1 MRLLYLFRGKGR
13 KAMGLMDV
21 IWLVMGVLIVII
33 LAKAIIAQMRF
44 KKNGIRITAHIQG
57 YVDQNGKP
65 FAQYLFG
72 HNGQS
77 YTASGYYADESPAP
91 DTDRE
96 ILFLPDNTE
105 YVMTDEDI
113 RMKLWQIGGI
123 IAGAVVAVIEVIK
136 ILRAIAG

>member
-1 MRLLYLFRGKGR
+1 
-13 KAMGLMDV
+13 
-21 IWLVMGVLIVII
+21 MGVLIIII
-33 LAKAIIAQMRF
+33 LVKAIVAQLRF
-44 KKNGIRITAHIQG
+44 KKNGIRLTAHIQG
-57 YVDQNGKP
+57 YVNQNGKP
-65 FAQYLFG
+65 FAQYLFE

-113 RMKLWQIGGI
+113 KMKLWQIGGI
-123 IAGAVVAVIEVIK
+123 IAGAVVAVLEVVK